1 MSESGNSENN
11 LKRAWFI
18 KPLKSVRSKGK
29 QRKGAQAAKLDK
41 REAGKSHG
49 IRMTCFF
56 IILQWDWLFPQCNV
70 RCYKMS

>member
-1 MSESGNSENN
+1 MSESGNSENI

-41 REAGKSHG
+41 REAGKSYG
-49 IRMTCFF
+49 IRMTCLF
-56 IILQWDWLFPQCNV
+56 IILPNAMSDV
-70 RCYKMS
+70 TRCHKSVI

>member
-1 MSESGNSENN
+1 MSESGNSENI

-49 IRMTCFF
+49 IRMTCQHHFA
-56 IILQWDWLFPQCNV
+56 QCNV